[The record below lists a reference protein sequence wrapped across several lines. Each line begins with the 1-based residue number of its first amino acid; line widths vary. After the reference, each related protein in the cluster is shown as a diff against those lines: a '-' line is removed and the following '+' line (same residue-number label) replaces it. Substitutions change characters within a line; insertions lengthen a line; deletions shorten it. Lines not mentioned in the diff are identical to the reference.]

1 MNKATARFVRKT
13 AKKNAKRLKAIPT
26 RGKLLFMV
34 AMAPK
39 RGSNNLIVSHPLKP
53 IPMRHRILRKLK
65 KITGRK

>member
-1 MNKATARFVRKT
+1 MNKGTARFVRKQ

-39 RGSNNLIVSHPLKP
+39 NNLKSHPLKATP
-53 IPMRHRILRKLK
+53 LWLKLK
-65 KITGRK
+65 KITRRK